1 MSINRSWPV
10 RQSRSEG
17 YAGTVRFAGQ
27 RESLIFQNEIKQD
40 VSRVDAK
47 HQEKRKTPSATTPTA
62 RNIGIKLN

>member
-1 MSINRSWPV
+1 
-10 RQSRSEG
+10 
-17 YAGTVRFAGQ
+17 VRFAGQ